1 MTDSNLDFRFDQRV
15 SLRYDALRGHPLE
28 VSAVIGAALAEA
40 VGEGARVLEPGVG
53 TGRIAKPLLVAGC
66 DVVGIDLSA
75 SMLDGLAKEQ
85 LPRLGLVQGDI
96 TRLPFCTDAFDA
108 ALCVHVLHLVDS
120 GVVLDSLQRLVRS
133 GGAIILARD
142 WIDPKSFAGQL
153 RNVFRQAVVD
163 LSESVDFPMGA
174 RGFVQQ
180 LIELGVSAV
189 NAGEEMTAAEWQTEL
204 TPREVL
210 DGIRSRDDAESWVLP
225 DDLLERV
232 MERLDTV
239 AEEQWPDLDA
249 PQAVT
254 RRFVYSLF
262 RVQ

>member
-1 MTDSNLDFRFDQRV
+1 MTDNNLDFRFDQRV
-15 SLRYDALRGHPLE
+15 SLRYDALRGHPPE
-28 VSAVIGAALAEA
+28 VSAVIGRALADT
-40 VGEGARVLEPGVG
+40 VGAGARILEPGVG
-53 TGRIAKPLLVAGC
+53 TGRIAKPLLAAGC
-66 DVVGIDLSA
+66 EVVGIDLSA
-75 SMLDGLAKEQ
+75 SMLDGLAKEA
-85 LPRLGLVQGDI
+85 LSGLGLVQGDI

-120 GVVLDSLQRLVRS
+120 RLVLDRMQQLVRP

-142 WIDPKSFAGQL
+142 WIDPASFAGQL

-163 LSESVDFPMGA
+163 LADSVDFPTGA

-180 LIELGVSAV
+180 LTELGASAV
-189 NAGEEMTAAEWQTEL
+189 NGGEEMVAAEWQTEL

-225 DDLLERV
+225 DDLLARV

-239 AEEQWPDLDA
+239 AKEHWPDLDA

-262 RVQ
+262 RAQ